1 MMIVN
6 QANLS
11 LIKTQMICMVE
22 QESFIFLTVDLS
34 GYIGR
39 SRSSRPEVFLG
50 KGDLKISSKF
60 TEEHPCRSAISIKLI

>member
-1 MMIVN
+1 MLKDTVKPAINTWNRMMIVN

-34 GYIGR
+34 G
-39 SRSSRPEVFLG
+39 
-50 KGDLKISSKF
+50 
-60 TEEHPCRSAISIKLI
+60 